1 MKSEIG
7 LYRII
12 VGDFIVK
19 LLLLSKSSIL
29 NIHKKNHSEL
39 IYIIGQLDL
48 TDIHRKPHP
57 LSGTTCYSQWH
68 VELALKSIHSLGHKT
83 NVNK

>member
-1 MKSEIG
+1 MKIEIG

-29 NIHKKNHSEL
+29 NIHKKHSEL

-48 TDIHRKPHP
+48 
-57 LSGTTCYSQWH
+57 
-68 VELALKSIHSLGHKT
+68 
-83 NVNK
+83 